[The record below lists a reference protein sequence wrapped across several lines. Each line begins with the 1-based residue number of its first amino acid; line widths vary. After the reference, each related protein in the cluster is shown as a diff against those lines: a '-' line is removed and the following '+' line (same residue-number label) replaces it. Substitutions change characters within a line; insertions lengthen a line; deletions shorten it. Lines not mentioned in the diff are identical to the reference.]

1 MIFVYFP
8 GRSRSK
14 RHRSEAVDIEERLEK
29 LILKVGDKV
38 CYLGFVFTG
47 SSCICDFLFTV
58 CRAVLNLTG
67 KLLDSLWSPASANV
81 FIRTY
86 GVAIL
91 SNLVKIARF

>member
-1 MIFVYFP
+1 MIFIYFP

-38 CYLGFVFTG
+38 CYLGFV
-47 SSCICDFLFTV
+47 SSESSFLFSV

-67 KLLDSLWSPASANV
+67 KLLESLWSPAFSNA

-86 GVAIL
+86 EVAIL
-91 SNLVKIARF
+91 SNITKIARF

>member
-38 CYLGFVFTG
+38 CYLGFVFTE
-47 SSCICDFLFTV
+47 SSFLFRV

-67 KLLDSLWSPASANV
+67 KLLDSLWSPAFSNA

-86 GVAIL
+86 GVAVL
-91 SNLVKIARF
+91 SNIVKIARF